1 MKFIATTYID
11 NDMSAKLD
19 LFKDNFKAVD
29 ALHLTANN
37 FGHLLDQ
44 VIDWAKTEPAVG
56 FHEEMCVDVV
66 VTSDWGK
73 TILSVN
79 KTSSDNVLV
88 HGFIDAD
95 AADLDDVLYAIAYD
109 GSRHRFQMDIEG
121 LSYDIPKTF
130 DDIGDWETYETSG
143 DEDMLPW
150 ETERD
155 FIARIADE
163 FRASQDAGKPN
174 GNLYAKLRGRARVAY
189 DALTSQQYT
198 LTHESVIEQWDRL
211 QEEGDKLKPVITQV
225 RSLNERA
232 QGLVF

>member
-11 NDMSAKLD
+11 QDMAEKLEM
-19 LFKDNFKAVD
+19 FKENFKAVD
-29 ALHLTANN
+29 ALHLTASN
-37 FGHLLDQ
+37 FGELLSQ
-44 VIDWAKTEPAVG
+44 VVEWAKTEPAVG
-56 FHEEMCVDVV
+56 FHEEMCSDVV
-66 VTSDWGK
+66 VTGDWGK

-79 KTSSDNVLV
+79 KTSSDNILV
-88 HGFIDAD
+88 HGFIDID
-95 AADLDDVLYAIAYD
+95 TGDLDDVVYAIAYD

-130 DDIGDWETYETSG
+130 DDIADWETYETSG
-143 DEDMLPW
+143 DKDMFPW
-150 ETERD
+150 ETECD

-174 GNLYAKLRGRARVAY
+174 GNLYCKLRARARVAY
-189 DALTSQQYT
+189 DALTSQRYT
-198 LTHESVIEQWDRL
+198 LTHEHVIEQWDRL
-211 QEEGDKLKPVITQV
+211 QDEGDRLQPIIAQV